1 MLRQSLLS
9 WAERGDS
16 RCCNDD
22 PMHCGHAVEHLWRY
36 DRTQGRR
43 AIACSRRTIAEA
55 RSRLQSTAR
64 LLLSLTDCYCA
75 LRETIAQMPGV
86 AMSQRWRRCKELDE
100 TLTLKLVLR
109 LAQTGTMRVALY
121 RTH

>member
-1 MLRQSLLS
+1 MVRQSLLL

-16 RCCNDD
+16 HCCNDD
-22 PMHCGHAVEHLWRY
+22 PKHCGHAVERLWHY

-43 AIACSRRTIAEA
+43 AIARSRWTIAEA
-55 RSRLQSTAR
+55 RSRLQSTAQ

-75 LRETIAQMPGV
+75 LRDTQMPGA
-86 AMSQRWRRCKELDE
+86 AMSQRWRGCKELDE